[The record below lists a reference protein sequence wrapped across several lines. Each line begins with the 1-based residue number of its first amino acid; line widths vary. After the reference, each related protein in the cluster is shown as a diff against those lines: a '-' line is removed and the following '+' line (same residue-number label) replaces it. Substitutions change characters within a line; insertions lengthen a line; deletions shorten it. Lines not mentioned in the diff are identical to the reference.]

1 MKKTLIMM
9 AVAAI
14 GLTSCQKDELAQPS
28 NTTDRPGNNINVV
41 DSLDYTLDFRCDTIG
56 LNVKYCHNWKA
67 LNLMYGMNPTPNLTI
82 GKTFRFT
89 DATSGAEFTITYRWD
104 GTRFIGD
111 VSGRYLGHTFT
122 DIGIQGNGNGTI
134 NMCGWYQNAKY
145 KFRLRNSKGEVV
157 FSNWGNALSK

>member
-1 MKKTLIMM
+1 MKKTLITLSAACSLLMM
-9 AVAAI
+9 
-14 GLTSCQKDELAQPS
+14 SCTKDELPQP
-28 NTTDRPGNNINVV
+28 NTANRVGNNTNVV

-56 LNVKYCHNWKA
+56 LNVQYCHKWKA
-67 LNLMYGMNPTPNLTI
+67 WNLMYGMNPNPNLII
-82 GKTFRFT
+82 GKTFKFT
-89 DATSGAEFTITYRWD
+89 DAASGAEFTITYRWD

-134 NMCGWYQNAKY
+134 NMCGWHQGAKY